1 MESQLDEINSVREL
15 LQDSEVNLKK
25 ELQEVKMELGQLRES
40 REQLM
45 ADKESLQNEL
55 ATKNELVK
63 THEEVNVC

>member
-1 MESQLDEINSVREL
+1 MESQLDEINSIREL